1 MIKMS
6 ALFVSIFCSYMLY
19 SMTVSGVRVVIGN
32 VMLPGIHGSTRFQ
45 NQPPATSRVSTGTSG
60 SYQGA

>member
-6 ALFVSIFCSYMLY
+6 ALFVSIFCIV
-19 SMTVSGVRVVIGN
+19 SMTVSDVRVVIGN
-32 VMLPGIHGSTRFQ
+32 VMLPGIHGSIRFQ